1 MDPQPK
7 QLLQIRFEILQRGWL
22 SLEDANQIAVS
33 CRHGRQVWWAWVR
46 RLAARRLREL
56 QQEPLDA

>member
-1 MDPQPK
+1 MDTQLK
-7 QLLQIRFEILQRGWL
+7 RLLQLRIEILQHGWL
-22 SLEDANQIAVS
+22 TPMDSNQIAVS
-33 CRHGRQVWWAWVR
+33 CRLGRQVWWVWVR